1 MNPLYI
7 QNIYKDFIR
16 ILSAEEPRD
25 KEELYRR
32 EVFDKLN
39 SIKYIEDFNW
49 ARDVVERIHLSERES
64 QTAVRWINLNTDKH
78 RDISYK
84 DLVRESNQLINFLRG
99 HGLSKGYFGLHI
111 YL

>member
-39 SIKYIEDFNW
+39 SINIKRILIGREMLLREYIF
-49 ARDVVERIHLSERES
+49 LRES
-64 QTAVRWINLNTDKH
+64 LR
-78 RDISYK
+78 
-84 DLVRESNQLINFLRG
+84 QL
-99 HGLSKGYFGLHI
+99 
-111 YL
+111 